1 MRKVL
6 KLVPVFAA
14 LAVFLLLFF
23 LYSFLNGPVAGNID
37 SSFFSIAHGESISS
51 IANRLEDEKLVRS
64 KVFFKALV
72 RFTNSS
78 RYIKAGVYDING
90 GMRSADI
97 LRVIRM
103 GIVAM
108 EKFTIPEG
116 LYIRQVARLLAE
128 NGIVGEEEFI
138 RACSDRRIL
147 DRFDIPFDTAEGF
160 IFPDTYIVAKDLSAE
175 QIVEVSIER
184 FFAAL
189 KEVPFSG
196 YSKEELKRIVI
207 VASLVE
213 KEAKLDEERALVAA
227 VFYNRLKNGKR
238 LEACSTIQYILGKS
252 KERLLYSDLKIRS
265 PYNTYLNGGLPPGPI
280 ASPGLSSLRA
290 AVYPAEVDYL
300 FFVSKRDGS
309 HHFSTTYEEHL
320 KAIERYNGV
329 KRFTHQ
335 TG

>member
-6 KLVPVFAA
+6 KLIPAFAA
-14 LAVFLLLFF
+14 FAVLLFLF
-23 LYSFLNGPVAGNID
+23 SFYRFLNGPVSGTTD
-37 SSFFSIAHGESISS
+37 SSFFTIAHGESINS
-51 IANRLEDEKLVRS
+51 IADRLEDDGLVRS
-64 KVFFKALV
+64 RVFFRAIV
-72 RFTNSS
+72 RITNSS

-90 GMRSADI
+90 GMRSTKI
-97 LRVIRM
+97 LRVIRLGM
-103 GIVAM
+103 VAM

-116 LYIRQVARLLAE
+116 LYIRQVARLLDE
-128 NGIVGEEEFI
+128 KGIVDEEEFV

-147 DRFDIPFDTAEGF
+147 DRFGIPFDTAEGF
-160 IFPDTYIVAKDLSAE
+160 IFPDTYIVAKDFSEE
-175 QIVEVSIER
+175 QIVEVAIGR
-184 FFAAL
+184 FFDAL
-189 KEVPFSG
+189 KEVPFTG
-196 YSKEELKRIVI
+196 YSNEELKRIVI

-227 VFYNRLKNGKR
+227 VFYNRLENGKR

-252 KERLLYSDLKIRS
+252 KERLLYSDLKISS

-290 AVYPAEVDYL
+290 AVFPSDVDYL

-335 TG
+335 TS